1 VLVLDWAGRHDARA
15 LYAPE
20 TIILWHL
27 PPASAVLNLVERVW
41 LYLHERYLPHCV
53 LDNYDAVPDA
63 VYRA

>member
-1 VLVLDWAGRHDARA
+1 

-20 TIILWHL
+20 TIILWPL
-27 PPASAVLNLVERVW
+27 PPAAAVLNPVERVW

-63 VYRA
+63 AYRA